1 MTASVAG
8 PCDHGIV
15 SSGQSAAGRRATAHP
30 TGTLAATILGS
41 SLAFIDGS
49 VVNVGLPAIQHD
61 LGAGG
66 ASISWLVNAYL
77 LPLGALVLFGGVAG
91 DRWGRKRTLLAG
103 MLVFTLAS
111 LGCALAPSFPML
123 LAARVAQ
130 GIGAAFLMPA
140 SLALL
145 GAAFDGEARGRAVG
159 TWAAAGAITGA
170 IGPLAGGWLI
180 DAVGWR
186 AIFLVNLP
194 IAIAAA
200 WLAWRYVEESRSG
213 DPAPL
218 DWGGAVLA
226 TAGLALV
233 TLALTAFAGH
243 GSGTGD
249 ASAIAG
255 AASGTGRG
263 VAAAGAALGVALLVA
278 FVLLEAKRGVR
289 AMMPLAL
296 FGTRSFVGVTLL
308 TFLLYAA
315 LGGMLVLLP
324 YLLIDSGGYSAAA
337 AGAALLPLPIALGL
351 GSRAAGRLAE
361 RVGARSMLTVGPCIV
376 AVGFALFLRA
386 GPQASG
392 YVTVILPA
400 LAVLAVGLTLSVAPL
415 TAAVMGA
422 VDAAHVGSASGVNN
436 AVARVAGLLAT
447 ALLGF
452 VIAGGAH
459 GAGFAAAFHV
469 AALVG
474 SALALLAGLAACA
487 LVRSGPTGDARAAT
501 RPLPAR

>member
-1 MTASVAG
+1 M
-8 PCDHGIV
+8 
-15 SSGQSAAGRRATAHP
+15 
-30 TGTLAATILGS
+30 AATILGS

-49 VVNVGLPAIQHD
+49 VVNVGLPSIQHD
-61 LGAGG
+61 LGANG

-91 DRWGRKRTLLAG
+91 DRWGRRRTFLAG

-111 LGCALAPSFPML
+111 LGCALAPGFDL
-123 LAARVAQ
+123 LLVARVAQ

-140 SLALL
+140 SLALI

-159 TWAAAGAITGA
+159 TWAAAGAVTGA

-186 AIFLVNLP
+186 SIFLINLP
-194 IAIAAA
+194 IAMAAA
-200 WLAWRYVEESRSG
+200 WLAWRHVDESRSG

-218 DWGGAVLA
+218 DWGGAILA
-226 TAGLALV
+226 TAGLGLV
-233 TLALTAFAGH
+233 TVALTEFAGRGGAPAGSSASPALSGAPWTTGSAAVAIGGALGLALL
-243 GSGTGD
+243 
-249 ASAIAG
+249 I
-255 AASGTGRG
+255 
-263 VAAAGAALGVALLVA
+263 A
-278 FVLLEAKRGVR
+278 FVLLEARRGDR

-308 TFLLYAA
+308 TLFLYAA

-324 YLLIDSGGYSAAA
+324 YLLIDRGGYSAAA
-337 AGAALLPLPIALGL
+337 AGAALLPLPIAMGL

-361 RVGARSMLTVGPCIV
+361 RVGARSLLTIGPCLV
-376 AVGFALFLRA
+376 AAGFALFLRA
-386 GPQASG
+386 GPHDIG
-392 YVTVILPA
+392 YVGVILPA
-400 LAVLAVGLTLSVAPL
+400 LAVLSCGLTLSVAPL

-422 VDAAHVGSASGVNN
+422 VDAAHVGSASGINN

-452 VIAGGAH
+452 VLAGGVHA
-459 GAGFAAAFHV
+459 AGFFSAFH
-469 AALVG
+469 AAVLVG
-474 SALALLAGLAACA
+474 AVLSLLAGLSAFG
-487 LVRSGPTGDARAAT
+487 LIQTGQRPRASQRKST
-501 RPLPAR
+501 

>member
-1 MTASVAG
+1 M
-8 PCDHGIV
+8 
-15 SSGQSAAGRRATAHP
+15 
-30 TGTLAATILGS
+30 
-41 SLAFIDGS
+41 
-49 VVNVGLPAIQHD
+49 
-61 LGAGG
+61 
-66 ASISWLVNAYL
+66 
-77 LPLGALVLFGGVAG
+77 
-91 DRWGRKRTLLAG
+91 
-103 MLVFTLAS
+103 
-111 LGCALAPSFPML
+111 
-123 LAARVAQ
+123 
-130 GIGAAFLMPA
+130 
-140 SLALL
+140 
-145 GAAFDGEARGRAVG
+145 
-159 TWAAAGAITGA
+159 
-170 IGPLAGGWLI
+170 
-180 DAVGWR
+180 
-186 AIFLVNLP
+186 
-194 IAIAAA
+194 
-200 WLAWRYVEESRSG
+200 
-213 DPAPL
+213 
-218 DWGGAVLA
+218 
-226 TAGLALV
+226 
-233 TLALTAFAGH
+233 
-243 GSGTGD
+243 
-249 ASAIAG
+249 
-255 AASGTGRG
+255 
-263 VAAAGAALGVALLVA
+263 ALLVA

-308 TFLLYAA
+308 TFFLYAA

-351 GSRAAGRLAE
+351 GSRDAGRLAE

-487 LVRSGPTGDARAAT
+487 LVRSGPTADARAAT
-501 RPLPAR
+501 RPLPTR